1 MIFIGI
7 PHLLLIAD
15 CFPDLQVLDLNNLY
29 GITGEGICHVL
40 RRCCN
45 IRHLNLVCCSRLELR
60 GINFE
65 VPKLEVLNLSEAMV
79 DDETLHVISKSCR
92 GLLQLLLQSCCD
104 VTEKGVERVVEN
116 CTQLREINLRNCH
129 KVDAN
134 VVTSMIT
141 SRPLLRKII
150 VMS

>member
-1 MIFIGI
+1 MIF
-7 PHLLLIAD
+7 D
-15 CFPDLQVLDLNNLY
+15 
-29 GITGEGICHVL
+29 
-40 RRCCN
+40 
-45 IRHLNLVCCSRLELR
+45 
-60 GINFE
+60 
-65 VPKLEVLNLSEAMV
+65 VPKLEVLDLSYTRV
-79 DDETLHVISKSCR
+79 DDKTLYAIAKSCR
-92 GLLQLLLQSCCD
+92 GLLQLLLQNCCD